1 MSSDARYIL
10 DYRRKKYSLEGEEG
24 ILEYILNKIP
34 KSDRDNFVVE
44 FGAYDGIAF
53 SNSIYFIK
61 EFGFEAIEIE
71 ADNERFCQLEIN
83 MEPYNVEC
91 IQSFVEQT
99 GKNTLDN
106 ILNNSK
112 KTVPSNFDLLV
123 IDVDNND
130 YQLWESFV
138 EYNPKIVM
146 IEINN
151 TLLPSEDKIS
161 KYNAEFVF
169 GKHGSS
175 IKSMTDLAE
184 VKGYKLI
191 CNVSCNA
198 VYVKEEY
205 FNLFFDRNYAVEDF
219 YTFEGFSVRRWF
231 FEVPIRYK
239 LRKFFEA
246 IRRDKVL
253 FEMNTVA
260 ALFSVVRN
268 LFVQR

>member
-130 YQLWESFV
+130 YQLWESLV
-138 EYNPKIVM
+138 EYNPKIGLRP
-146 IEINN
+146 E
-151 TLLPSEDKIS
+151 
-161 KYNAEFVF
+161 
-169 GKHGSS
+169 
-175 IKSMTDLAE
+175 
-184 VKGYKLI
+184 
-191 CNVSCNA
+191 SC
-198 VYVKEEY
+198 
-205 FNLFFDRNYAVEDF
+205 
-219 YTFEGFSVRRWF
+219 G
-231 FEVPIRYK
+231 
-239 LRKFFEA
+239 
-246 IRRDKVL
+246 
-253 FEMNTVA
+253 
-260 ALFSVVRN
+260 
-268 LFVQR
+268 